1 MPHKCVR
8 CNIMYPSGSEVLLKG
23 CTQCNGRFFF
33 FVREDFQ
40 QEAEVIIK
48 QLTPDD
54 KRKIEADVMQIIGED
69 KEDKP
74 IILDIETI
82 NILKPGSY
90 ELDLVEMFKGKP
102 LIYRLEDGK
111 YFIDI
116 DSTFKAKD
124 FSEKKSPLDE
134 TEEKGEKVY

>member
-23 CTQCNGRFFF
+23 CTQCHGRFFF
-33 FVREDFQ
+33 FVRDEFQ

-48 QLTPDD
+48 QLTAED
-54 KRKIEADVMQIIGED
+54 KRKIEADVKEIIGNVE
-69 KEDKP
+69 EDKP

-82 NILKPGSY
+82 RILNPGSY
-90 ELDLVEMFKGKP
+90 ELDLVGMFKGKP
-102 LIYRLEDGK
+102 LVYRLEDGK

-134 TEEKGEKVY
+134 TKERSEDVY